1 MKAVQINI
9 SGRVQGVGFRH
20 SAVKTAKQF
29 RLKGYV
35 KNNPD
40 GSVLIE
46 VEGSEES
53 LNDFIKWCYQGPA
66 FAQIQDVQLK
76 NIETKGYKTFDVKY

>member
-20 SAVKTAKQF
+20 SAVKTANQL
-29 RLKGYV
+29 RVKGYV
-35 KNNPD
+35 KNNPG

-46 VEGSEES
+46 AEGNEDA
-53 LNDFIKWCYQGPA
+53 LNKFVKWCYQGPA
-66 FAQIQDVQLK
+66 FARVQDVQLK
-76 NIETKGYKTFDVKY
+76 DIGTKGYKTFDIKY

>member
-20 SAVKTAKQF
+20 SAVKTANQL
-29 RLKGYV
+29 RVKGYV

-46 VEGSEES
+46 AEGNQEA
-53 LNDFIKWCYQGPA
+53 LNEFIKWCYQGPA
-66 FAQIQDVQLK
+66 FAQVQDIQLK
-76 NIETKGYKTFDVKY
+76 DIGTKGYKTFDIKY